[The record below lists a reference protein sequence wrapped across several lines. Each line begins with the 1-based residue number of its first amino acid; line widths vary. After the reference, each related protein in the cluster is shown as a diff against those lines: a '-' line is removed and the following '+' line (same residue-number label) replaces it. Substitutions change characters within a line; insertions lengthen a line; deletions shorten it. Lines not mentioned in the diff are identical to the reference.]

1 MAALVPVVAAPVPA
15 LVLVPVPVPVVAAL
29 VAALVLVPPRGSVQ
43 SANSSNHR
51 ILTQ

>member
-1 MAALVPVVAAPVPA
+1 LAALVPVVAALVPA
-15 LVLVPVPVPVVAAL
+15 LVLVPVVAAL

>member
-1 MAALVPVVAAPVPA
+1 LAALVPVVAALVPA
-15 LVLVPVPVPVVAAL
+15 VLVLVPVVAAL